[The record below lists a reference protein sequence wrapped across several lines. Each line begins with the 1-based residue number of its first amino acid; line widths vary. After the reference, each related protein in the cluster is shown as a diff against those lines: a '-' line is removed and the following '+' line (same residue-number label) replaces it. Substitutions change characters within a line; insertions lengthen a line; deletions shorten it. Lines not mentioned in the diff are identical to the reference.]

1 MANTRTTEDGAAG
14 TSESARNETDARQ
27 GGETR
32 PAEGTSLQG
41 SKQSAAQGREV
52 QVGGG
57 QDVAATQGRQ
67 GLARYS
73 RDPFSMMQRL
83 SEEMDDLFESFF
95 YGRPVSHGG
104 RHSHMPSL
112 WAPEVEMSEEG
123 NRLRVCVDLPGI
135 PKDNVKVDIHEGVLT
150 IQGERREER
159 TEGGE
164 QQGFRRS
171 ERRYGSFYRSIPL
184 PEGAETE
191 KAEAQMKDGV
201 LQITLPMTPP
211 KQAKRLEIKD

>member
-1 MANTRTTEDGAAG
+1 MANTRTTEGRAAGAA
-14 TSESARNETDARQ
+14 ESARNPAEAREDVGQAGQGGALEGSRQSAGQRQEVEVGRGRDAGQTERRQ
-27 GGETR
+27 GI
-32 PAEGTSLQG
+32 
-41 SKQSAAQGREV
+41 
-52 QVGGG
+52 
-57 QDVAATQGRQ
+57 
-67 GLARYS
+67 ARYG
-73 RDPFSMMQRL
+73 RDPFSAMQRL
-83 SEEMDDLFESFF
+83 SEEMDELFESFF
-95 YGRPVSHGG
+95 YGRPGARGARQSQLQ
-104 RHSHMPSL
+104 SL
-112 WAPEVEMSEEG
+112 WAPEVEMTEEG
-123 NRLRVCVDLPGI
+123 SQLRVCVDLPGI
-135 PKDNVKVDIHEGVLT
+135 PKDHVKVDIHEGVLT

-184 PEGAETE
+184 PEGVESE